1 MSFLDEVKDFLATLR
16 RLAGHWRVLGALV
29 VLLGFGALY
38 LNKKVLPAPPPAA
51 TVKGAADADK
61 AAPGKT
67 APAEEGKND
76 AATPPA
82 GADSPVESIASQM
95 VDVAA
100 RPVLML
106 KGTAKWDDSA
116 KALAA
121 AIAKVNAAAAK
132 AGLLANGHA
141 LAVFTDYD
149 NENTFKY
156 QAMLP
161 IAKAPDGKAKLD
173 DGVEVGASPAGK
185 ALKFEHRGS
194 YDEIDATYEAIAA
207 YLDEKGLDSQNLL
220 IEEYLTNF
228 TEGEDA
234 NMDVDIYVFVK

>member
-38 LNKKVLPAPPPAA
+38 LNKKVLPPPPPPAA
-51 TVKGAADADK
+51 TVKGPADAAADK

-67 APAEEGKND
+67 APAEESKND

-95 VDVAA
+95 VDVAP

-106 KGTAKWDDSA
+106 KGTAKWDESA

-173 DGVEVGASPAGK
+173 DGVEVGASPPA
-185 ALKFEHRGS
+185 RR
-194 YDEIDATYEAIAA
+194 
-207 YLDEKGLDSQNLL
+207 
-220 IEEYLTNF
+220 
-228 TEGEDA
+228 
-234 NMDVDIYVFVK
+234 

>member
-67 APAEEGKND
+67 GPAEEGKND
-76 AATPPA
+76 AATPSA

-106 KGTAKWDDSA
+106 KGTAKWDDLA